1 VTAAT
6 ALRSGFGRVAARPS
20 AFIAEIAWRWT
31 LGAALSVLLLTAI
44 AEYLDSIEVFNGH
57 LFAGAGSH
65 LLRLAAVL
73 LGGIV
78 LLAVFTS
85 AAGRNAALLPLMAD
99 SGTADETAPGNF
111 RALLWLSF
119 LRGALL
125 LAAALAVAGAWLIA
139 ALVSG
144 NSGHVVPVP
153 DAFGIWL
160 VFSPLALLIGAAWAW
175 LYWIVGLAQLPAVAH
190 GFAARDALA
199 RAVALIHD
207 QPIDLAL
214 IGIVFGVLRLGSLWL
229 ALQLAFGLVAMGTA
243 SRAAELGL
251 LVVIAAMYCVFSD
264 YLFISRMSAYAAG
277 IQKSQ
282 CAIQN

>member
-1 VTAAT
+1 MTAAT
-6 ALRSGFGRVAARPS
+6 ALRSGFARVAARPS
-20 AFIAEIAWRWT
+20 AFIGEVAWRWS
-31 LGAALSVLLLTAI
+31 LGAAVSVLLLTSV
-44 AEYLDSIEVFNGH
+44 AECLDSIELFNGH
-57 LFAGAGSH
+57 LFADAGSH

-78 LLAVFTS
+78 LLATFAS

-99 SGTADETAPGNF
+99 SGTADEAAPGNF

-119 LRGALL
+119 LRGVLL
-125 LAAALAVAGAWLIA
+125 LAAALALAGAWLIA
-139 ALVSG
+139 AFVSG

-153 DAFGIWL
+153 DAFGFWL

-175 LYWIVGLAQLPAVAH
+175 LYWIIGLAQLAAVAY
-190 GFAARDALA
+190 GFATRDALA

-207 QPIDLAL
+207 RPIDLAFV
-214 IGIVFGVLRLGSLWL
+214 GIVFGVLRLGSVWL
-229 ALQLAFGLVAMGTA
+229 ALQLAFGLVALGTV

-264 YLFISRMSAYAAG
+264 YL
-277 IQKSQ
+277 
-282 CAIQN
+282 